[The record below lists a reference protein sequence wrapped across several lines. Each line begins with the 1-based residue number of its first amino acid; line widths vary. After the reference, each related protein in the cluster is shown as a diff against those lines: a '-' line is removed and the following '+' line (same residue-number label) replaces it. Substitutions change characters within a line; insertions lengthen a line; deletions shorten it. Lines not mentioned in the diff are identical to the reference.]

1 MVQRSYRGG
10 EVVDQRPAPAG
21 IDTSVPNGARIYDY
35 MLGGKDHFQADEA
48 AAEQMIAANPAA
60 PRTARANR
68 AFLGRAVRFLAE
80 DAGIRQFLD
89 LGTGLPTQQ
98 NVHEVAQAAAPDA
111 RVVYVDYD
119 PVVVMHARALLAT
132 TDKVTVVQGDL
143 RRPDE
148 ILAHPATRKLIDF
161 EQPMAVLLVA
171 ILHFIADEE
180 DPAGIVARLRDAMA
194 PGSYLAI
201 SHATA
206 DFDPDRA
213 VEAIKIYKGA
223 TAPLVPRSR
232 AQIERFFE
240 GFELLDP
247 GLVQLPQWRPDAETR
262 TPAYQVPIYGGIG
275 RISE

>member
-10 EVVDQRPAPAG
+10 EVVDQRPAPAE

-119 PVVVMHARALLAT
+119 PVVVMHARALLA
-132 TDKVTVVQGDL
+132 
-143 RRPDE
+143 
-148 ILAHPATRKLIDF
+148 
-161 EQPMAVLLVA
+161 
-171 ILHFIADEE
+171 
-180 DPAGIVARLRDAMA
+180 DAMA
-194 PGSYLAI
+194 PGSYLVV
-201 SHATA
+201 SHTA
-206 DFDPDRA
+206 NESPDEVMAAAQQGFRLA
-213 VEAIKIYKGA
+213 G
-223 TAPLVPRSR
+223 APLTPRTRAEISR
-232 AQIERFFE
+232 LLE
-240 GFELLDP
+240 GFDLLDP
-247 GLVQLPQWRPDAETR
+247 GLVEVSQWRPDAPEAP
-262 TPAYQVPIYGGIG
+262 TPSGSPWTIVGAVARKP
-275 RISE
+275 

>member
-111 RVVYVDYD
+111 RVVYV

-171 ILHFIADEE
+171 ILHFVPDEE

-194 PGSYLAI
+194 PGSYLVV
-201 SHATA
+201 SHTA
-206 DFDPDRA
+206 NESPDEVMAAAQQGFRLA
-213 VEAIKIYKGA
+213 G
-223 TAPLVPRSR
+223 APLTPRTRAEISR
-232 AQIERFFE
+232 LLE
-240 GFELLDP
+240 GFDLVDP
-247 GLVQLPQWRPDAETR
+247 GLVEVSQWRPDAPEAP
-262 TPAYQVPIYGGIG
+262 TPSGSPWTIVGAVARKP
-275 RISE
+275 

>member
-1 MVQRSYRGG
+1 VSDGNVQLNTN
-10 EVVDQRPAPAG
+10 Q
-21 IDTSVPNGARIYDY
+21 PNPARIYDY
-35 MLGGKDHFQADEA
+35 YLGGKDNFSADRA
-48 AAEQMIAANPAA
+48 VADQILAIAPESRDSAQI
-60 PRTARANR
+60 NR
-68 AFLGRAVRFLAE
+68 AFLRRAVRFLAAE
-80 DAGIRQFLD
+80 AGIRQFLD
-89 LGTGLPTQQ
+89 IGTGLPTQG
-98 NVHEVAQAAAPDA
+98 NVHEIAQAVAPDA
-111 RVVYVDYD
+111 TVVCVDND
-119 PVVVMHARALLAT
+119 PIVLTHGRALVAGEHVVM
-132 TDKVTVVQGDL
+132 VQADL
-143 RRPDE
+143 RDPEGIVEHPEVREELDFDRP
-148 ILAHPATRKLIDF
+148 IG
-161 EQPMAVLLVA
+161 LLLLS

>member
-1 MVQRSYRGG
+1 MVERSYRGG
-10 EVVDQRPAPAG
+10 EVVDQRPAPAE

-148 ILAHPATRKLIDF
+148 ILA
-161 EQPMAVLLVA
+161 
-171 ILHFIADEE
+171 
-180 DPAGIVARLRDAMA
+180 RLRDAMA
-194 PGSYLAI
+194 PGSYLVV
-201 SHATA
+201 SHTA
-206 DFDPDRA
+206 NESPDEVMAAAQQGFRLA
-213 VEAIKIYKGA
+213 G
-223 TAPLVPRSR
+223 APLTPRTRAEISR
-232 AQIERFFE
+232 LLE
-240 GFELLDP
+240 GFDLVDP
-247 GLVQLPQWRPDAETR
+247 GLVEVSQWRPDAPEAP
-262 TPAYQVPIYGGIG
+262 TPSGSPWTIVGAVARKP
-275 RISE
+275 